1 MPTFTISIQHCT
13 RDPTNA
19 IKQEKNNLCRL
30 KRKKWTGI
38 RYSYISPKES
48 TDKIL
53 ESLLNAACKS
63 V

>member
-1 MPTFTISIQHCT
+1 MPTFTTAIQHCT

-30 KRKKWTGI
+30 KRKKGI
-38 RYSYISPKES
+38 RYSYISPKAP

-53 ESLLNAACKS
+53 ESLLSAACKS